1 MTFEPAAEGCNTQQ
15 HSEYRPPPPDG
26 NLYFDMATLVASGHV
41 PPAPIKEQVADQLP
55 KRFKEMKF
63 GIQ

>member
-1 MTFEPAAEGCNTQQ
+1 MIFEPAAEGCNIQQ
-15 HSEYRPPPPDG
+15 HSEYHTPEG
-26 NLYFDMATLVASGHV
+26 NAHFEMATLVASGHV